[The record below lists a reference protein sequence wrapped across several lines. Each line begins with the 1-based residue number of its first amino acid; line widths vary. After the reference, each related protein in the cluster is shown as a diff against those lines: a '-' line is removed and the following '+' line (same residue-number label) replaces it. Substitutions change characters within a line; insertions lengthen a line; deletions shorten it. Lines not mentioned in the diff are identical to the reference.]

1 MRRHRR
7 RMARRQ
13 AFTLME
19 VLLVLVILVVLG
31 SIVVMNFGNVQTGA
45 NINAAKSQ
53 ISTLKTPLGV
63 YRMDINQYP
72 STSQGL
78 GALRQRPGDLAN
90 ANKWKGPYLEQDL
103 PADPWGNPYQYE
115 FPGRR
120 NPDSYDLWS
129 FGPDGVNGTAD
140 DIGNWPDQQG

>member
-1 MRRHRR
+1 MRRHHRR
-7 RMARRQ
+7 VARRQ

-90 ANKWKGPYLEQDL
+90 ANKWKGP
-103 PADPWGNPYQYE
+103 
-115 FPGRR
+115 
-120 NPDSYDLWS
+120 
-129 FGPDGVNGTAD
+129 
-140 DIGNWPDQQG
+140 